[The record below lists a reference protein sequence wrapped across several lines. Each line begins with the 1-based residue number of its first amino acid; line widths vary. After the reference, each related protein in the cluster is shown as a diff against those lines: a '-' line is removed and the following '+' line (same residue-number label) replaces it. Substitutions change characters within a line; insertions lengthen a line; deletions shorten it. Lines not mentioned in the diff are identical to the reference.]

1 MFEAVEISREI
12 TGSGQNLLLC
22 GDVYQQQPALSALA
36 GQVQAVYI
44 DPPFMTGETFTRR
57 RRFGTSGWKTGRP
70 MPEYPAYI
78 DRFADTKEYLE
89 LLRSLI
95 ECAKDLLKPTGVLYL
110 HLDWRTSAYA
120 RLLCDEIFGEDM
132 FLNEIVWSYESGGRA
147 KKYFS
152 RKHDTIL
159 LYARS
164 KDYHFDL
171 RRVPLV
177 RAEHRKNHMRRCVD
191 ENGRSYS
198 QITTGGKVYRYYDD
212 APVYPGD
219 VWSDI
224 SHLQQKDPERTG
236 YPTQKP
242 LKLLERLLLPVVRE
256 GDMVA
261 DLCCGS
267 GTAMEAAQSL
277 GCRFV
282 GVDKNPEAILTT
294 ASRLECS
301 DLTIDCPC
309 TMDET
314 PLEGEYNGH
323 GGMLLLTGFHAA
335 HPSFP
340 KTEQQ
345 LDTLESWSVGKITPE
360 GLQVMQRFRRS
371 RKQPELPW
379 FCVLPE
385 GCGDIAVSTVDAA
398 GRKRV
403 YRWKD

>member
-1 MFEAVEISREI
+1 
-12 TGSGQNLLLC
+12 
-22 GDVYQQQPALSALA
+22 
-36 GQVQAVYI
+36 
-44 DPPFMTGETFTRR
+44 
-57 RRFGTSGWKTGRP
+57 
-70 MPEYPAYI
+70 
-78 DRFADTKEYLE
+78 
-89 LLRSLI
+89 
-95 ECAKDLLKPTGVLYL
+95 
-110 HLDWRTSAYA
+110 
-120 RLLCDEIFGEDM
+120 
-132 FLNEIVWSYESGGRA
+132 
-147 KKYFS
+147 
-152 RKHDTIL
+152 
-159 LYARS
+159 
-164 KDYHFDL
+164 
-171 RRVPLV
+171 
-177 RAEHRKNHMRRCVD
+177 
-191 ENGRSYS
+191 
-198 QITTGGKVYRYYDD
+198 
-212 APVYPGD
+212 
-219 VWSDI
+219 
-224 SHLQQKDPERTG
+224 
-236 YPTQKP
+236 
-242 LKLLERLLLPVVRE
+242 
-256 GDMVA
+256 MVA

-282 GVDKNPEAILTT
+282 GVDKSQEAILTT

-360 GLQVMQRFRRS
+360 GLQVMQRFRRT

-385 GCGDIAVSTVDAA
+385 GCGEIAVSTVDAA